1 MSYHQVTVYSSK
13 LEDYVLKV
21 HGQGWYDMYIQLPNL
36 NALQMWEKCLNQKKP
51 DYLVDVKHKTTTT
64 NTLKTEDPLESL
76 DIIQHPHDV
85 FESNLSQDHLL
96 TSHDDKSNNNNII
109 YKNCVP

>member
-36 NALQMWEKCLNQKKP
+36 NALQLWENCLNQKKP
-51 DYLVDVKHKTTTT
+51 DYVIKPTTTT
-64 NTLKTEDPLESL
+64 TKDQIESL
-76 DIIQHPHDV
+76 DIHPHDV
-85 FESNLSQDHLL
+85 FESSMSQDHLL
-96 TSHDDKSNNNNII
+96 TSDHHPIESNNS
-109 YKNCVP
+109 